1 MIREDI
7 ELGNVERRRERAY
20 TSDARLT
27 MARYVSFVKEN

>member
-20 TSDARLT
+20 TSDGRLT
-27 MARYVSFVKEN
+27 MARYVHCMN